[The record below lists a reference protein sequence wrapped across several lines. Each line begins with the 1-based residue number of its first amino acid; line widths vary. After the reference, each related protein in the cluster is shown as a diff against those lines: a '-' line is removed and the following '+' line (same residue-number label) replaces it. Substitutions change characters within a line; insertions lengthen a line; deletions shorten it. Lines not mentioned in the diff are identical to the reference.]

1 MLKLSFTLCEC
12 IAHVYLA
19 PPSSLKLHVI
29 HATRASQNTGTNDEA
44 GETKRRL
51 MSVKSRTLYIDTS
64 VDTND
69 V

>member
-1 MLKLSFTLCEC
+1 MSFTLCEC
-12 IAHVYLA
+12 IAHVQLA
-19 PPSSLKLHVI
+19 PPSSLNIHVI
-29 HATRASQNTGTNDEA
+29 HATRASQNTDTNDEA

-51 MSVKSRTLYIDTS
+51 ISVRRRTLYIDTS